1 MQVKITP
8 ALIAAAALLPSALA
22 NLQCSMQSFKAN
34 IINVEVESASDF
46 SNKVHENKDWADVSL
61 TGELDTLPVILRGI
75 FFLTS

>member
-8 ALIAAAALLPSALA
+8 ALVAAAALLPSALA

-46 SNKVHENKDWADVSL
+46 SNKVHESKDWADVSL
-61 TGELDTLPVILRGI
+61 TGEFATMSVIFRGS
-75 FFLTS
+75 FLLTS